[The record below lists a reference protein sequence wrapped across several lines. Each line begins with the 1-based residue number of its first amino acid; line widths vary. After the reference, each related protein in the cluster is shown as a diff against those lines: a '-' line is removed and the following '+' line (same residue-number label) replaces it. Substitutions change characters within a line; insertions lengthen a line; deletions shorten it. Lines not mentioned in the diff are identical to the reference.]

1 MTNTTDT
8 FEGMEA
14 TALVAHLEAGIAKL
28 RAITNDPVS
37 IKLSE
42 IIDIELSPSTE
53 GERIY
58 IGRKGWGDTS
68 VNYID
73 RGLLLDVYSAD
84 QTEAIHSVFCPKKD
98 IEKFEDAKK
107 AKIQEFIDLL
117 TRADSAEVSSSPLLT
132 SWNTAP
138 LTGEPDNEIIHFTW
152 VDEDG
157 SYSVTFTETG
167 IENGKWVGG
176 SFICIDSEGD
186 ENAIRL
192 HRHIAIAPTLVT
204 AG

>member
-1 MTNTTDT
+1 MTNTTNI

-14 TALVAHLEAGIAKL
+14 SALVAHLEAGIAKL

-37 IKLSE
+37 ITLSE
-42 IIDIELSPSTE
+42 VIDIELSPSAE
-53 GERIY
+53 GERIC
-58 IGRKGWGDTS
+58 IGRKDWGYTS
-68 VNYID
+68 VSYID

-84 QTEAIHSVFCPKKD
+84 QIEAIHSFSCPKED
-98 IEKFEDAKK
+98 IEAYEVAKK

-117 TRADSAEVSSSPLLT
+117 NRADSVEVSSSPLLT

-157 SYSVTFTETG
+157 SYSVTFTESG